1 MSYIQ
6 IDKFGGNINIVCKN
20 DDSGEP
26 LLFDTIQEAK
36 DTLNDNCQD
45 GIIVDLNGKNYT
57 RDEILN
63 IATKKFKMNNGFY
76 DTSNIKT
83 IAKRLSFF
91 KYVMMLSHNTIVQ
104 TKYHKDNIQYGSR
117 EHNRNYTPLQIIKLG
132 GTLHVIDRYI
142 YNQGQIP
149 NSEGEISL
157 VTDKWEFLYCF
168 VTLENLKLIVKKYNL
183 KLKEWQY

>member
-1 MSYIQ
+1 
-6 IDKFGGNINIVCKN
+6 
-20 DDSGEP
+20 
-26 LLFDTIQEAK
+26 
-36 DTLNDNCQD
+36 
-45 GIIVDLNGKNYT
+45 
-57 RDEILN
+57 
-63 IATKKFKMNNGFY
+63 MNNGFY

-132 GTLHVIDRYI
+132 GILHIIDRYI

-183 KLKEWQY
+183 KLKEWQ